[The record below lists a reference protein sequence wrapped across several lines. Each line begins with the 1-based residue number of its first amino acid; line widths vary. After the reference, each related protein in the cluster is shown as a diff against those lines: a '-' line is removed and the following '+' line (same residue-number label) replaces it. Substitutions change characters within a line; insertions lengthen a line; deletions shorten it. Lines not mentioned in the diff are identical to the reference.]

1 MKRPVFLITIL
12 LLFTHYLAAQEI
24 PAGKVIATYITAKT
38 LENKAGENTER
49 RISVYLPP
57 DYETSSTRYPVIY
70 FLHGFFWSDSLLV
83 NNDKINRIFDRAIHL
98 KKIKPVIVVM
108 PDESTVFKGSFYANS
123 QSAGKWADFTSQEL
137 VNFIDSHYRTIP
149 NKESRG
155 IAGHSMGGNGAL
167 RNAILHP
174 ETFSSVYALSPGVLD
189 ARYFA
194 LTEIEAYKITARI
207 KEVKDLSKSEN
218 AGATI
223 LYAIARAYNGN
234 NRKPPFFA
242 DLPFSFDGENLKIN
256 AGVLEELKNNSVSE
270 LPFTHDENL
279 RKLKAIKFD
288 WGKNDEFKH
297 IPVTCRNFSQTLEL
311 LKIRHEAE
319 EYIGTHGSEVSRENG
334 RIENSMLP
342 FFNINLKFNQ

>member
-1 MKRPVFLITIL
+1 MKRPVFLTIIL
-12 LLFTHYLAAQEI
+12 LLITHFLSAQQI
-24 PAGKVIATYITAKT
+24 PPGKVITTYIKAKT
-38 LENKAGENTER
+38 LENKAGENPVR

-57 DYETSSTRYPVIY
+57 DYENSSKRYPVIY

-123 QSAGKWADFTSQEL
+123 KSSGNWSDFTSIEL
-137 VNFIDSHYRTIP
+137 VNFIDSRYRTIP
-149 NKESRG
+149 NKDSRG

-167 RNAILHP
+167 RNAILYP

-194 LTEIEAYKITARI
+194 LTETEAYKNTGRI
-207 KEVKDLSKSEN
+207 KEVKDLSKPEN
-218 AGATI
+218 TGATI

-234 NRKPPFFA
+234 SRKPPFFA
-242 DLPFSFDGENLKIN
+242 DLPFSFDGENVKVDTEVLK
-256 AGVLEELKNNSVSE
+256 ELKDNSVSE
-270 LPFTHDENL
+270 LPFTHYENL

-297 IPVTCRNFSQTLEL
+297 IPVTCRSFSQTLEL

-334 RIENSMLP
+334 RIENSLLP
-342 FFNINLKFNQ
+342 FFNINLKFEE

>member
-1 MKRPVFLITIL
+1 MKRPLFVIIIL
-12 LLFTHYLAAQEI
+12 LLFTNFLSAQEI
-24 PAGKVIATYITAKT
+24 PAGKVITTHIKAKT
-38 LENKAGENTER
+38 LENKAGENSMR
-49 RISVYLPP
+49 RVSVYLPP
-57 DYETSSTRYPVIY
+57 DYETSSNRYPVIY

-123 QSAGKWADFTSQEL
+123 ESSGSWSDFTSEEL
-137 VNFIDSHYRTIP
+137 VNFVDSRYRTMP
-149 NKESRG
+149 NKDSRG

-194 LTEIEAYKITARI
+194 LTEIDAYKNTSYI
-207 KEVKDLSKSEN
+207 KEVKDLSKPEN

-234 NRKPPFFA
+234 SRKPPFFA
-242 DLPFSFDGENLKIN
+242 DLPFSFDGENVKVN
-256 AGVLEELKNNSVSE
+256 AGVVEELKNNSVSE
-270 LPFTHDENL
+270 LPFTHYENL
-279 RKLKAIKFD
+279 KKLKAIKFD
-288 WGKNDEFKH
+288 WGRNDEFRH
-297 IPVTCRNFSQTLEL
+297 IPVTCRSFSQSLEL
-311 LKIRHEAE
+311 LKIKHEAE

-334 RIENSMLP
+334 RIENSLLP
-342 FFNINLKFNQ
+342 FFNLYLKFDE

>member
-1 MKRPVFLITIL
+1 MKRPLFLIIIL
-12 LLFTHYLAAQEI
+12 LLSANFLSAQEI
-24 PAGKVIATYITAKT
+24 PAGKVITTYITAKT
-38 LENKAGENTER
+38 LENEAGENSKR
-49 RISVYLPP
+49 RVSVYLPP
-57 DYETSSTRYPVIY
+57 DYNASSKRYPVIY

-83 NNDKINRIFDRAIHL
+83 NNDKINLIFDRAIHL

-123 QSAGKWADFTSQEL
+123 KSSGNWSDFTSEEL
-137 VNFIDSHYRTIP
+137 INFIDSRYRTIP
-149 NKESRG
+149 NKDSRG

-194 LTEIEAYKITARI
+194 LTEIEAYKNTTRI
-207 KEVKDLSKSEN
+207 KEPKDLSKPEN
-218 AGATI
+218 TGTTI

-234 NRKPPFFA
+234 SRKPPFFA
-242 DLPFSFDGENLKIN
+242 DLPFSFDGENIKVN
-256 AGVLEELKNNSVSE
+256 AEVLEELRNNSVSE
-270 LPFTHDENL
+270 LPFTHYENL

-288 WGKNDEFKH
+288 WGRNDEFSH
-297 IPVTCRNFSQTLEL
+297 IPVTCRSFSQTLEL
-311 LKIRHEAE
+311 LKVKHEAE

-334 RIENSMLP
+334 RIENSLLP
-342 FFNINLKFNQ
+342 FFNINLTFEE

>member
-1 MKRPVFLITIL
+1 MKIPVFLTIVL
-12 LLFTHYLAAQEI
+12 LLFTRFLSAQEI
-24 PAGKVIATYITAKT
+24 PAGKVITAYIQAKT
-38 LENKAGENTER
+38 LQNRAGENPER

-57 DYETSSTRYPVIY
+57 DYETSSKRYPVIY

-83 NNDKINRIFDRAIHL
+83 NSDKVNRIFDRAIHL

-123 QSAGKWADFTSQEL
+123 TSSGSWSDFTSKEL
-137 VNFIDSHYRTIP
+137 VNFIDSRYRTIA
-149 NKESRG
+149 NKDSRG

-194 LTEIEAYKITARI
+194 LTEIDAYKKTAGI
-207 KEVKDLSKSEN
+207 KGVKDLSKPEN
-218 AGATI
+218 TGVTI
-223 LYAIARAYNGN
+223 LFAIARAYNGN
-234 NRKPPFFA
+234 SRKPPFFA
-242 DLPFSFDGENLKIN
+242 DLPFSFDGENIKIN
-256 AGVLEELKNNSVSE
+256 AEVLEELRNNSVSE
-270 LPFTHDENL
+270 LPFSHYENL
-279 RKLKAIKFD
+279 RKLKAITFD

-297 IPVTCRNFSQTLEL
+297 IPVTCRSFSQTLEL

-334 RIENSMLP
+334 RIENSLLP
-342 FFNINLKFNQ
+342 FFNINLKFEP